1 MQRAVFA
8 RLCVLPGIFR
18 SDLMLYVGHFGVKTG
33 SARQTAMISDR
44 EKLDKR
50 GRMETGFSSIT
61 LLDFRRIAN
70 APIDLGSR
78 LPRITPRKR

>member
-1 MQRAVFA
+1 
-8 RLCVLPGIFR
+8 
-18 SDLMLYVGHFGVKTG
+18 MLYVGHFGVKTG